1 MANIP
6 FSRRLPVYLVLDCS
20 ESMAGPAI
28 EAVETGI
35 ATLVSELARNP
46 MAVET
51 AHLSLITFSRKA
63 QQVLPLTEIL
73 SFQSPHCIVRP
84 GTALGEA
91 LQVLL
96 ACVEREVRL
105 PTPTQKGDY
114 RPLVFLLTD
123 GQPTDTWEAA
133 ADAIRQASHPAF
145 STVCAIGC
153 GDDVDIEVLFR
164 ITDTVLLMQDF
175 SPVNIRKLFSWMTAS
190 VTTVSRTI
198 GLGQQNAGLSFAP
211 FSWGQLEMPTRT
223 YSTCSELPRQVFLH
237 ARCSQTG
244 QPYLLRFGRDEQESV
259 YQAVASHRLEVFE
272 DDDETMLPPIN
283 SALLRGCPP
292 CPYCANPI
300 AAQCVC
306 GALFCDHP
314 DNEIT
319 TCPTCH
325 LQLRFSDQYV
335 NFNIRQS
342 QG

>member
-1 MANIP
+1 MTN
-6 FSRRLPVYLVLDCS
+6 FSSVRRLPIYLVLDCS

-35 ATLVSELARNP
+35 STLVSELASNP

-63 QQVLPLTEIL
+63 RQVLPLTEIL
-73 SFQSPHCIVRP
+73 AFQAPHFIVRP

-91 LQVLL
+91 LHLL
-96 ACVEREVRL
+96 LVCVQREVRL

-123 GQPTDTWEAA
+123 GQPTDAWESA
-133 ADAIRQASHPAF
+133 ADAIRHASHPAF

-164 ITDTVLLMQDF
+164 LTDTVLLMQDF

-190 VTTVSRTI
+190 VTTMSRTI
-198 GLGQQNAGLSFAP
+198 GLGHTGTGLSLAP
-211 FSWGQLEMPTRT
+211 FSWGQLEMPPRA
-223 YSTCSELPRQVFLH
+223 YSSRPEHPRQVFLH

-244 QPYLLRFGRDEQESV
+244 QPYLLRFGRDEQDEV
-259 YQAVASHRLEVFE
+259 YNALAAHRLEVFE
-272 DDDETMLPPIN
+272 EDDEILLPPIN
-283 SALLRGCPP
+283 SALLRGCPA
-292 CPYCANPI
+292 CPYCSNPI
-300 AAQCVC
+300 AAQCAC

-314 DNEIT
+314 DNEIS

-325 LQLRFSDQYV
+325 LQLRFADEPV
-335 NFNIRQS
+335 NFNIRQT